1 MTSTTHRPEST
12 AAALD
17 VGCERR
23 TKEWR
28 LTRSTAADARRQRAR
43 VGPGDRE
50 AVPRVLAAA
59 KARAGVAADAPGRRC
74 SDAGRDGLWPQRFLT
89 AVGVTNLVV
98 DSSSL
103 EVPRRARRAKTDRL
117 DGEKLRRLLRRHWG
131 GEREMWHV
139 VHVPSREGEDARP
152 ASRGLTTVPAARTR

>member
-59 KARAGVAADAPGRRC
+59 KARAGVAADAPVRSC
-74 SDAGRDGLWPQRFLT
+74 SEAGRAGFWPHRVLT
-89 AVGVTNLVV
+89 ALGVTNLVV
-98 DSSSL
+98 DSSSI
-103 EVPRRARRAKTDRL
+103 EVPRRARRAKTDVLFCFLIFRP
-117 DGEKLRRLLRRHWG
+117 KQRSRRLKPALYDEMKIAI
-131 GEREMWHV
+131 ERG
-139 VHVPSREGEDARP
+139 R
-152 ASRGLTTVPAARTR
+152 